1 MTLQRQRANRSI
13 RSDNVK
19 AAASDLGKVAAGAG
33 AAFAG
38 LVGISTRN
46 KTALAAAG
54 GLAGTAAG
62 LSAKAK
68 SLDAR
73 ARGTNARAAAIDG
86 IISKA
91 NGGSAALGMRGKVAG
106 DSGATLMRKPSLTLK
121 DRAQIAASA
130 VKSVPSRIAEAE
142 RQLEVGVAKQ
152 VGYAALDAKGASNA
166 VTRAGVDAAASVA
179 PRATAA
185 VGLNEIGKAKPKQ
198 FNEAML
204 GAAGRARNA
213 LEPHVQPFFSAI
225 DRAEA
230 KVGDKLQAATGVR
243 NPIAAAIKGTEKAVS
258 KVGDM
263 AKSLRTPRAD
273 RPPAVQNAPLAKQ
286 DAPVASAKGDGTTKQ
301 AADKG
306 GDSST
311 YTTTDGRTVEG
322 TTAQQAAWKARRK
335 AGGGNS

>member
-13 RSDNVK
+13 RSDSVK
-19 AAASDLGKVAAGAG
+19 AAAADVGKVAAGAG
-33 AAFAG
+33 AAVAG
-38 LVGISTRN
+38 VIGLATRS
-46 KTALAAAG
+46 KAALAAAG
-54 GLAGTAAG
+54 GLAGTSAAM
-62 LSAKAK
+62 SAASK
-68 SLDAR
+68 SLDAKMR
-73 ARGTNARAAAIDG
+73 DVNAHAAAIDG

-106 DSGATLMRKPSLTLK
+106 DNGATMTRKPSLTLK
-121 DRAQIAASA
+121 DKATIAANV
-130 VKSVPSRIAEAE
+130 VKSVPRRIADAE
-142 RQLEVGVAKQ
+142 RNLEVGIAKQ
-152 VGYAALDAKGASNA
+152 VGYTALDAKGANNA

-185 VGLNEIGKAKPKQ
+185 LGLNEIGKAKPKQ